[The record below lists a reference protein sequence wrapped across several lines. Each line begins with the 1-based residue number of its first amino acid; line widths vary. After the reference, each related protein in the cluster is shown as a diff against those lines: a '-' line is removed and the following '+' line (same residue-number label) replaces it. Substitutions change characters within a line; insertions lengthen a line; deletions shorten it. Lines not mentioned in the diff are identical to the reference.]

1 MGSPSPAGG
10 EIQSQRKSLLSQ
22 CCLSVR
28 MSSPWSL
35 VSLFLLVHVALVVSQ
50 PRKAREM
57 EEEEAVTMAVT
68 LPFSTTEFT
77 TDSGDTMLTKDGK
90 VETDK
95 DNEVVTSD
103 EKESTED
110 EETLENLE
118 QCHKCR
124 KPSFKYKKEFYCL
137 RCVREGAVEEE
148 EEEKDHCNKC
158 QRPRYRSR
166 HGDFCEEECPDTD
179 KKDVEKDEELDD
191 NETDAK
197 VENKNKK
204 VKNTGMK
211 DKDME
216 EDTTETNSTP
226 SLTETESDSKPE
238 VGFLGNLLATLVK
251 ATTWGADGV
260 ATQYPI
266 LTDTKEGSGVSED

>member
-1 MGSPSPAGG
+1 
-10 EIQSQRKSLLSQ
+10 
-22 CCLSVR
+22 VR
-28 MSSPWSL
+28 MSSPWSMFSVL
-35 VSLFLLVHVALVVSQ
+35 VLLHAALVLSQ
-50 PRKAREM
+50 PRKGREM
-57 EEEEAVTMAVT
+57 EAEEAVTVAVT

-77 TDSGDTMLTKDGK
+77 TDGGDTMLTKDGK

-95 DNEVVTSD
+95 DNEVVTTD
-103 EKESTED
+103 EKESAEK

-137 RCVREGAVEEE
+137 RCVREGAVQETEEQD
-148 EEEKDHCNKC
+148 KDHCNKC

-166 HGDFCEEECPDTD
+166 HGDFCEEECPDTQ
-179 KKDVEKDEELDD
+179 KDEELDE

-197 VENKNKK
+197 VANKNKK
-204 VKNTGMK
+204 VKKTGMK
-211 DKDME
+211 DEDLE
-216 EDTTETNSTP
+216 EDTTETNSTS
-226 SLTETESDSKPE
+226 SLTETDSDSKPE

-260 ATQYPI
+260 ATQYPL
-266 LTDTKEGSGVSED
+266 LTDTKEGSGVSEE

>member
-50 PRKAREM
+50 PRKAREI
-57 EEEEAVTMAVT
+57 EGEEAVTMAVT

-95 DNEVVTSD
+95 D
-103 EKESTED
+103 
-110 EETLENLE
+110 
-118 QCHKCR
+118 
-124 KPSFKYKKEFYCL
+124 KKEFYCL
-137 RCVREGAVEEE
+137 RCVREGAVEE

-166 HGDFCEEECPDTD
+166 HGDFCEEECPDYD

-216 EDTTETNSTP
+216 EDTTETNSTS
-226 SLTETESDSKPE
+226 SLTETDSDSKPE

-266 LTDTKEGSGVSED
+266 LTDTKEGSGVTED